1 MSHISVL
8 RVRELKNAVVNL
20 LEKALEIVAEKL
32 NCELVRGGVVT
43 DYLGRAEKAD
53 FILQIP
59 GLGRANGIGI
69 RIGPNGT
76 VELIGDMYGREE
88 LFQKVQQLLVQ
99 YYTALAVVEAA
110 KRAGM
115 RVEHVDEVGTGTERV
130 IVIDLAR

>member
-53 FILQIP
+53 FVLQIP
-59 GLGRANGIGI
+59 GPGRANGIGI
-69 RIGPNGT
+69 RIRNGT
-76 VELIGDMYGREE
+76 VELVGDVYGREE

-115 RVEHVDEVGTGTERV
+115 RVEYVNEVGTGTERV